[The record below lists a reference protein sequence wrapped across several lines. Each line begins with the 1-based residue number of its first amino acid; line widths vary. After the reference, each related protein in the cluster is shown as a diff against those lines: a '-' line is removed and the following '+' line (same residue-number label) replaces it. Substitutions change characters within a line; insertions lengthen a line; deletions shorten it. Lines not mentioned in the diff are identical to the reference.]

1 MGWGRGGG
9 CDWQRGADL
18 LLASHISTRAA
29 PIKGTFH
36 VAHPL
41 SDLSMDKMF
50 RRREKPRN
58 HFNLI
63 IRRPDRRPVH
73 VRRCDA
79 YCIAKVPD
87 IWLWVGMSA
96 KMRLALKLNLTFES
110 ICPTVKSL
118 ATFCIVRSSPTSSL
132 ATNVATKGVGSM
144 NRPLN
149 ALVSVA
155 VCL

>member
-1 MGWGRGGG
+1 MGEGRG

-18 LLASHISTRAA
+18 LLASQISTRAA

-41 SDLSMDKMF
+41 SYLSMDKMF
-50 RRREKPRN
+50 RRQEKPRN

-63 IRRPDRRPVH
+63 IRLPGRRPVH
-73 VRRCDA
+73 VRRYDT

-87 IWLWVGMSA
+87 IWDGMSA
-96 KMRLALKLNLTFES
+96 KMRLTLKLNLTFDS

-118 ATFCIVRSSPTSSL
+118 ATFCIVRSSPTS
-132 ATNVATKGVGSM
+132 
-144 NRPLN
+144 
-149 ALVSVA
+149 
-155 VCL
+155 